1 MAEEE
6 SEVILFSRGNLN
18 VDESVVLVGN
28 SQTAHRIPSEDVG
41 QDVPT
46 SDYKSS
52 DGEEDSL
59 DPEKKSIYEYDQAL
73 RQIGFGPVHVLI
85 LFGTGLALAA
95 DSIEVL
101 SVSYILEEVK
111 GPNELDVNDTQ
122 RLALSCIIF
131 LGMMVGGY
139 VWGSLSDI
147 SGRRRALLMS
157 LTLNG
162 AGGLLSSLWR
172 NFYFFL
178 FLRFVSGIGVGGSL
192 PIVASYCAEF
202 VDSKKRAK
210 FLGVLAAFWIFGQI
224 FAAGLAWIIIPHV
237 EINSDFLHSWQIF
250 TMMAAL
256 PALTAACVYL
266 VLPESPKFY
275 LQVGKHE
282 KALANLRKVHR
293 INRLLMC
300 KPKEECPVKGLKCN
314 KRPEDDLALPSLM
327 LHGIFRFCPAKVKNV
342 VWRTRLLFKMTLLRR
357 TLLFLSV
364 YFCISFGSY
373 GITVWFPTYIEH
385 LRQSLNETTPNSTAS
400 DKSVL
405 YTETFIY
412 AAASFPGVAI
422 TAIVVD
428 LPYMTR
434 ALWLCEF

>member
-1 MAEEE
+1 MADEE
-6 SEVILFSRGNLN
+6 SEVILFSRGKIND
-18 VDESVVLVGN
+18 DESVVLVGN

-52 DGEEDSL
+52 DDEEDSL

-85 LFGTGLALAA
+85 VVGTGLALAA

-111 GPNELDVNDTQ
+111 GPNELNVTDPQ

-178 FLRFVSGIGVGGSL
+178 FLRFVSGIG
-192 PIVASYCAEF
+192 
-202 VDSKKRAK
+202 
-210 FLGVLAAFWIFGQI
+210 
-224 FAAGLAWIIIPHV
+224 
-237 EINSDFLHSWQIF
+237 
-250 TMMAAL
+250 
-256 PALTAACVYL
+256 
-266 VLPESPKFY
+266 
-275 LQVGKHE
+275 
-282 KALANLRKVHR
+282 
-293 INRLLMC
+293 
-300 KPKEECPVKGLKCN
+300 
-314 KRPEDDLALPSLM
+314 
-327 LHGIFRFCPAKVKNV
+327 
-342 VWRTRLLFKMTLLRR
+342 
-357 TLLFLSV
+357 
-364 YFCISFGSY
+364 
-373 GITVWFPTYIEH
+373 
-385 LRQSLNETTPNSTAS
+385 
-400 DKSVL
+400 
-405 YTETFIY
+405 
-412 AAASFPGVAI
+412 
-422 TAIVVD
+422 
-428 LPYMTR
+428 
-434 ALWLCEF
+434 